1 MPSPAA
7 LLGALPKVPD
17 GATLYLLMN
26 MQEMEPSPEAIAS
39 GLGPKWDK
47 QPPDNCKDFFKAF
60 QEAGGRVFLP
70 AD

>member
-7 LLGALPKVPD
+7 LLGALPTVPE
-17 GATLYLLMN
+17 GATLYLLMD
-26 MQEMEPSPEAIAS
+26 MQEVEPSVEALAR
-39 GLGPKWDK
+39 GLGPKWRRE
-47 QPPDNCKDFFKAF
+47 PPDHCKDFFKAF